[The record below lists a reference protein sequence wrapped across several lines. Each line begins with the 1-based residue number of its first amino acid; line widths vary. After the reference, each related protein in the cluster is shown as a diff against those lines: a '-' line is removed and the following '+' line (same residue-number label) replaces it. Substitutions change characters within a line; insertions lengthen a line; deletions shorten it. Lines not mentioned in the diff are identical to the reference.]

1 LDEGIELTLED
12 NESPK
17 SQADKGNKEAIGEK
31 CIKSVDPA
39 L

>member
-1 LDEGIELTLED
+1 LDEGGELTYTD
-12 NESPK
+12 NDSSK
-17 SQADKGNKEAIGEK
+17 SQADKGNKERIGEK